1 MGNLLSYIIATTGFD
16 NTIIT
21 EIHKLEQ
28 NIININVVLENLNQK
43 TETISNKINSLET
56 HADDLFHNL
65 HTCNNTSENLIN
77 SKSISL
83 DTKLTNGLEWDNYDT
98 RLNKLE
104 FSDEI

>member
-1 MGNLLSYIIATTGFD
+1 MGNLFSYIITNSGLD

-56 HADDLFHNL
+56 
-65 HTCNNTSENLIN
+65 NTDTLIN
-77 SKSISL
+77 NCSNNHGVISHKSITN
-83 DTKLTNGLEWDNYDT
+83 TKLNNGLEWDNYDT